1 MNRTVFSL
9 PADSAYKTRAGLA
22 VARHVE
28 AFTGGAAL
36 DDLIVRLDQRR
47 GVVLSSGPT
56 VPGRDESF
64 DLGFSAPPLML
75 ETVGPDFTITALN
88 KRGQVLIAFLADTLR
103 DPAVAIDG
111 RTMSKL
117 SGHIIRGEAP
127 VDEDQRTRRASVM
140 SLVRDTVAQLFSSDD
155 PMLGLFGAFAY
166 DLVFQIED
174 LKPKRAREA
183 DQRDIVLYLPDTLL
197 AYDRATGRGV
207 TLSYDFTWK
216 DRSTEGLPRKTPESG
231 YNKASRE
238 GFADHAPG
246 EYQKTVETARAAFA
260 RGDLFEAVPGQLFAE
275 PCERSPAEVFQ
286 RLCVINP
293 SPYGALM
300 NLGDGEFLVSA
311 SPEMFVRSD
320 GRRVETCPISGTIAR
335 GVDAIGDAEQIR
347 QLLNSEKDEFELNMC
362 TDVDRNDKARVCVPG
377 TIKVLARRQIE
388 TYSKLFHTVDHVEGM
403 LRPGFDALDAFLTH
417 AWAVTVTG
425 APKLWAMQFV
435 EDNERSSRRWYAGA
449 IGVVSFDGG
458 INTGITIRTIR
469 MKDGLAEVRVG
480 ATLLFDSDPVAEE
493 KECQTKAAALFQAL
507 RGDAP
512 KPLSAFAPDA
522 SGSGKKVLLIDHEDS
537 FVHMLADY
545 FRQVGATVTV
555 VRHVHA
561 QAVLNRE
568 HFDLLVLSPGPGRP
582 TDFGIAGTLDTALA
596 KNLPV
601 FGVCLGVQ
609 AIGEYFGGDLGQLT
623 QPAHGRPSR
632 IQVRGGRLMQGL
644 PNEVTIGR
652 YHSLFVEMGNMP
664 DVLTVTA
671 STEDGVAMAIEH
683 KTLPVGGV
691 QFHPESLMSLGG
703 EVGLRIVE
711 NAFRLGQQAGGS
723 PR

>member
-9 PADSAYKTRAGLA
+9 PARSEYLTRGGLA
-22 VARHVE
+22 VLRSAE
-28 AFTGGAAL
+28 PFSGGANRL
-36 DDLIVRLDQRR
+36 DDLIDLLDRRR
-47 GVVLSSGPT
+47 GVVLSSGTT
-56 VPGRDESF
+56 VPGRYESF
-64 DLGFSAPPLML
+64 DLGFSDPPLL
-75 ETVGPDFTITALN
+75 LQTTGAHFALQALN
-88 KRGQVLIAFLADTLR
+88 PRGEVLIAFIRDVLAEPCVVVTETAPTR
-103 DPAVAIDG
+103 
-111 RTMSKL
+111 L
-117 SGHIIRGEAP
+117 SGHILRGPAP
-127 VDEDQRTRRASVM
+127 VEEDQRTRRASVM
-140 SLVRDTVAQLFSSDD
+140 SLVRNLVAAFAANDD
-155 PMLGLFGAFAY
+155 GLLGLYGAFAY

-174 LKPKRAREA
+174 IVQKRAREQ
-183 DQRDIVLYLPDTLL
+183 DQRDIVLYVPDRLL

-207 TLSYDFTWK
+207 VISYDFAWK
-216 DRSTEGLPRKTPESG
+216 GQSTEGVARDTSESIYAKTP
-231 YNKASRE
+231 RQ

-246 EYQKTVETARAAFA
+246 EYQATVETARAAFA

-286 RLCVINP
+286 RLCRINP

-335 GVDAIGDAEQIR
+335 GSDAIGDAEQIR
-347 QLLNSEKDEFELNMC
+347 QLLNSQKDEFELNMC

-435 EDNERSSRRWYAGA
+435 EDNERSPRRWYAGA
-449 IGVVSFDGG
+449 IGAVNFDGS
-458 INTGITIRTIR
+458 INTGLTIRTIR

-480 ATLLFDSDPVAEE
+480 ATCLFDSDPAAEDR
-493 KECQTKAAALFQAL
+493 ECQVKAAALFQAL
-507 RGDAP
+507 RGDPP
-512 KPLSAFAPDA
+512 KPLSTFAPDA
-522 SGSGKKVLLIDHEDS
+522 TGSGRQVLLIDHDDS

-545 FRQVGATVTV
+545 FRQVGADVTV

-561 QAVLNRE
+561 LDMLARRPW
-568 HFDLLVLSPGPGRP
+568 DLLVLSPGPGRP
-582 TDFGIAGTLDTALA
+582 EDFRIASTIDAALA
-596 KNLPV
+596 KKLPI

-609 AIGEYFGGDLGQLT
+609 AIGEYFGGQLGQLAT
-623 QPAHGRPSR
+623 PAHGRPSP
-632 IQVRGGRLMQGL
+632 VKVSGGCLMQNL
-644 PNEVTIGR
+644 PDEIIIGR
-652 YHSLFVEMGNMP
+652 YHSLFVERDSMP
-664 DVLTVTA
+664 ASLVVTA
-671 STEDGVAMAIEH
+671 TTDDGVAMAIEH
-683 KTLPVGGV
+683 TSLPVGGV
-691 QFHPESLMSLGG
+691 QFHPESLMSLSG

-711 NAFRLGQQAGGS
+711 NAFRLGLPVNS
-723 PR
+723 

>member
-1 MNRTVFSL
+1 MNRTVFAL
-9 PADSAYKTRAGLA
+9 PARSDYLTRAGLA
-22 VARHVE
+22 ITRVVE
-28 AFTGGAAL
+28 QFTGGASRL
-36 DDLIVRLDQRR
+36 DDLINLLDRR
-47 GVVLSSGPT
+47 QGVVLSSGTT
-56 VPGRDESF
+56 VPGRYESF
-64 DLGFSAPPLML
+64 DLGFSDPPLRL
-75 ETVGPDFTITALN
+75 ETAGFNFALEALN
-88 KRGQVLIAFLADTLR
+88 ARGEVLIAFLADVLR
-103 DPAVAIDG
+103 DPCVVIAETSA
-111 RTMSKL
+111 RCL
-117 SGHIIRGEAP
+117 AGHIIRGDAP
-127 VDEDQRTRRASVM
+127 VEEDQRTRRASVM
-140 SLVRDTVAQLFSSDD
+140 SLVRDLVAAFSTGEDGL
-155 PMLGLFGAFAY
+155 LGLFGAFAY

-174 LKPKRAREA
+174 LVQKRAREN
-183 DQRDIVLYLPDTLL
+183 DQRDIVLYVPDRLL

-207 TLSYDFTWK
+207 VLCYDFAWK
-216 DRSTEGLPRKTPESG
+216 GKSTSSLPRETAESPYLKTQ
-231 YNKASRE
+231 RQ

-246 EYQKTVETARAAFA
+246 EYQATVETARAAFA

-300 NLGDGEFLVSA
+300 NLGGGEFLVSA

-335 GVDAIGDAEQIR
+335 GTDAIGDAEQIR
-347 QLLNSEKDEFELNMC
+347 QLLNSQKDEFELNMC

-435 EDNERSSRRWYAGA
+435 EDHERSPRRWYAGA
-449 IGVVSFDGG
+449 IGAVNFDGS
-458 INTGITIRTIR
+458 INTGLTIRTIR

-480 ATLLFDSDPVAEE
+480 ATCLFDSDPAAEDR
-493 KECQTKAAALFQAL
+493 ECQVKAAALFQAL
-507 RGDAP
+507 RGDPP
-512 KPLSAFAPDA
+512 KPLSTFAPDA
-522 SGSGKKVLLIDHEDS
+522 TGSGKKVLLIDHDDS

-545 FRQVGATVTV
+545 FRQVGADVTV

-561 QAVLNRE
+561 LDMLKKKAW
-568 HFDLLVLSPGPGRP
+568 DLLVLSPGPGRP
-582 TDFGIAGTLDTALA
+582 EDFGIKKTLDAALA
-596 KNLPV
+596 NKLPV

-609 AIGEYFGGDLGQLT
+609 AIGEYFGGVLGQLGH
-623 QPAHGRPSR
+623 PAHGRPSR
-632 IQVRGGRLMQGL
+632 VQVRGGRLMRNL
-644 PNEVTIGR
+644 PNEIVIGR
-652 YHSLFVEMGNMP
+652 YHSLFVERDSMP
-664 DVLTVTA
+664 DVLDVTA
-671 STEDGVAMAIEH
+671 CTEDGVAMALEH
-683 KTLPVGGV
+683 KTLPVAGV

-711 NAFRLGQQAGGS
+711 NAFRLDAGAI
-723 PR
+723 

>member
-9 PADSAYKTRAGLA
+9 PADSAYKTRAGLS
-22 VARHVE
+22 VARHVDY
-28 AFTGGAAL
+28 FTGGTAL

-47 GVVLSSGPT
+47 GVVLSSGTT
-56 VPGRDESF
+56 VPGRYESF
-64 DLGFSAPPLML
+64 DLGFADPPLLL
-75 ETVGPDFTITALN
+75 ETTGTDFTLTALN
-88 KRGQVLIAFLADTLR
+88 KRGQVLIAFLADTLQ
-103 DPAVAIDG
+103 DPCIALDG

-117 SGHIIRGEAP
+117 KGHIIRGEAP
-127 VDEDQRTRRASVM
+127 VEEDQRTRRASVM
-140 SLVRDTVAQLFSSDD
+140 SLVRDMVAQLFSSDD
-155 PMLGLFGAFAY
+155 SMLGLYGAFAY
-166 DLVFQIED
+166 DLVFQMED
-174 LKPKRAREA
+174 LKQKRMREA

-207 TLSYDFTWK
+207 VMSYDFTWK
-216 DRSTEGLPRKTPESG
+216 DRSTEGLPRDTPDSG
-231 YNKASRE
+231 YNKAPRQ

-246 EYQKTVETARAAFA
+246 EYQKTVENARAAFA

-300 NLGDGEFLVSA
+300 NLGDGEFLVAA

-449 IGVVSFDGG
+449 IGAVSFDGG

-507 RGDAP
+507 RGDPP
-512 KPLSAFAPDA
+512 KRLSAFAPDA
-522 SGSGKKVLLIDHEDS
+522 TGSGKKVLLIDHDDS

-545 FRQVGATVTV
+545 FRQVGATVSV

-561 QAVLNRE
+561 QTVLNRE
-568 HFDLLVLSPGPGRP
+568 SFDLLVLSPGPGRP
-582 TDFGIAGTLDTALA
+582 ADFGIGKTLDTALE
-596 KNLPV
+596 KKLPV

-609 AIGEYFGGDLGQLT
+609 AIGEYFGGVLGQLA

-632 IQVRGGRLMQGL
+632 VQVRGGKLMNGL
-644 PNEVTIGR
+644 PNEIVIGR
-652 YHSLFVEMGNMP
+652 YHSLFVEQDSMP

-711 NAFRLGQQAGGS
+711 NAFRLGQR
-723 PR
+723 PN

>member
-1 MNRTVFSL
+1 MNRTVFAL
-9 PADSAYKTRAGLA
+9 PARSDYLTRAGLA
-22 VARHVE
+22 ITRVAE
-28 AFTGGAAL
+28 QFTGGANRL
-36 DDLIVRLDQRR
+36 DDLVSLLDRRR
-47 GVVLSSGPT
+47 GVVLSSGTT
-56 VPGRDESF
+56 VPGRYESF
-64 DLGFSAPPLML
+64 DLGFSDPPLKL
-75 ETVGPDFTITALN
+75 ETVGVNFRLDALN
-88 KRGQVLIAFLADTLR
+88 ARGEVLIAFLADVLR
-103 DPAVAIDG
+103 EPCVVISETTATRLA
-111 RTMSKL
+111 
-117 SGHIIRGEAP
+117 GHIVRGDAP
-127 VDEDQRTRRASVM
+127 VEEDQRTRRASVM
-140 SLVRDTVAQLFSSDD
+140 SLVRAIVAAFAANDD
-155 PMLGLFGAFAY
+155 GLLGLFGAFAY

-174 LKPKRAREA
+174 LVQKRPREQ
-183 DQRDIVLYLPDTLL
+183 DQRDIVLYVPDRLL

-207 TLSYDFTWK
+207 VLTYDFAWK
-216 DRSTEGLPRKTPESG
+216 GKSTAGLPHETADSPYQKTQ
-231 YNKASRE
+231 RQ

-246 EYQKTVETARAAFA
+246 EYQATVETARAAFA

-275 PCERSPAEVFQ
+275 PCDRSPAEVFQ

-300 NLGDGEFLVSA
+300 NLGEGEFLVSA

-335 GVDAIGDAEQIR
+335 GSDAIGDAEQIR

-435 EDNERSSRRWYAGA
+435 EDHERSPRRWYAGA
-449 IGVVSFDGG
+449 IGAVNFDGS
-458 INTGITIRTIR
+458 INTGLTIRTIR

-480 ATLLFDSDPVAEE
+480 ATCLFDSDPAAEDR
-493 KECQTKAAALFQAL
+493 ECQVKAAALFQAL
-507 RGDAP
+507 RGDPP

-522 SGSGKKVLLIDHEDS
+522 TGSGKRVLLIDHDDS

-545 FRQVGATVTV
+545 FRQVGASVTV

-561 QAVLNRE
+561 LDMLKQKRW
-568 HFDLLVLSPGPGRP
+568 DLLVLSPGPGRP
-582 TDFGIAGTLDTALA
+582 EDFGIRKTIDAALA
-596 KNLPV
+596 NKLPV

-609 AIGEYFGGDLGQLT
+609 AIGEYFGGELGQLT
-623 QPAHGRPSR
+623 HPAHGRPSR
-632 IQVRGGRLMQGL
+632 VQVRGGRLMRNL
-644 PNEVTIGR
+644 PNEIVIGR
-652 YHSLFVEMGNMP
+652 YHSLFVERDSMP
-664 DVLTVTA
+664 EVLSVTA

-683 KTLPVGGV
+683 KTLPVAGV
-691 QFHPESLMSLGG
+691 QFHPESLMSLGN

-711 NAFRLGQQAGGS
+711 NAFRLDA
-723 PR
+723 PVN

>member
-9 PADSAYKTRAGLA
+9 PAHENYHTAAGLEVSRA
-22 VARHVE
+22 VE
-28 AFTGGAAL
+28 QFTGGTAL
-36 DDLIVRLDQRR
+36 DDLIELLDRRR
-47 GVVLSSGPT
+47 GVVLSSGTT
-56 VPGRDESF
+56 VPGRYESF
-64 DLGFSAPPLML
+64 DLGFADPPLRL
-75 ETVGPDFTITALN
+75 ETTGSDFSLQALN
-88 KRGQVLIAFLADTLR
+88 ARGEVLIAFLGERLR
-103 DPAVAIDG
+103 EPCVAITENG
-111 RTMSKL
+111 KARLK
-117 SGHIIRGEAP
+117 GHIVRGDAP

-140 SLVRDTVAQLFSSDD
+140 SLVRDLVAVLGSPAD
-155 PMLGLFGAFAY
+155 PLLGLFGAFAY

-174 LKPKRAREA
+174 LKQKRARES
-183 DQRDIVLYLPDTLL
+183 DQRDIVLYIPDRLL

-207 TLSYDFTWK
+207 ILSYDFAWEGK
-216 DRSTEGLPRKTPESG
+216 STKGLPRETPESV
-231 YNKASRE
+231 YAKTPRQ
-238 GFADHAPG
+238 GFSDHAAG
-246 EYQKTVETARAAFA
+246 EYQGVVQTARAAFA

-286 RLCVINP
+286 RLCRINP

-300 NLGDGEFLVSA
+300 NLGDGEFLVAA
-311 SPEMFVRSD
+311 SPEMFVRCD

-388 TYSKLFHTVDHVEGM
+388 TYSKLFHTVDHVEGI

-435 EDNERSSRRWYAGA
+435 EDHERSSRRWYAGA
-449 IGVVSFDGG
+449 IGVVTFDGG

-507 RGDAP
+507 RGDPP

-522 SGSGKKVLLIDHEDS
+522 SGSGKRVLLIDHDDS

-545 FRQVGATVTV
+545 FRQVGATVSV
-555 VRHVHA
+555 VRYVHA
-561 QAVLNRE
+561 QHMLKQQDY
-568 HFDLLVLSPGPGRP
+568 DLLVLSPGPGRP
-582 TDFGIAGTLDTALA
+582 EDFGIAKTIDTALG
-596 KNLPV
+596 KRLPI

-609 AIGEYFGGDLGQLT
+609 AIGEYFGGQLGQLA

-632 IQVRGGRLMQGL
+632 VQVRGGKLMQNL
-644 PNEVTIGR
+644 PNEIVIGR
-652 YHSLFVEMGNMP
+652 YHSLYVERDSMP
-664 DVLTVTA
+664 DVLDVTA
-671 STEDGVAMAIEH
+671 TTEDGVAMVIEH
-683 KTLPVGGV
+683 RTLPVGGV

-703 EVGLRIVE
+703 DVGLRIVE
-711 NAFRLGQQAGGS
+711 NAFRLGQPAN
-723 PR
+723 